1 MILPFINL
9 NGSSAGRLADE
20 ARADHYLLTQALES
34 LRSHGPN
41 GRDYIDTHALKSA
54 IAEHCARIAAIQDVL
69 RDLETFAEHC
79 EDRR

>member
-9 NGSSAGRLADE
+9 NGSSAGRLADD
-20 ARADHYLLTQALES
+20 AKTDHYLLTQALES

-41 GRDYIDTHALKSA
+41 GRDYLDAHALKGA
-54 IAEHCARIAAIQDVL
+54 IAEHVARLDAIRKVL
-69 RDLETFAEHC
+69 ADLETFAEHC